1 MYSGKLGV
9 AIISFNRHNY
19 LRRVIE
25 SLEKQSYLENTK
37 FHLFQDGYKNIFSG
51 KTKAKKEDI
60 EKSIMLFKTSE
71 LIKGGSILR
80 VEQNVGNGRN
90 QYTANEIM
98 SSIYD
103 YYLIIEDDVLL
114 SPDYLRLCR
123 VLIDQFGQ
131 RKDVFSFNLNFKK
144 LCTPTEVKNNLNK
157 VIFDETHWWAE
168 CIISRQW
175 KIAREHFKDY
185 FRLIQEVDYSDL
197 PREEIQNL
205 FKKHKFEKKQCSQ
218 DAGKDFSLFK
228 AKLRRMTTIV
238 NRGFYIGQ
246 QGIHFTPKLY
256 AQMQWHKQA
265 PYIFSSDNQLN
276 EFILIEK

>member
-9 AIISFNRHNY
+9 AIISFNRLNY
-19 LRRVIE
+19 LLRVIE
-25 SLEKQSYLENTK
+25 SLEKQSYLKNTK

-51 KTKAKKEDI
+51 KIKAKKEDI

-71 LIKGGSILR
+71 LTKGGSILR

-90 QYTANEIM
+90 QHTANEIM

-103 YYLIIEDDVLL
+103 YYLVIEDDVLL

-131 RKDVFSFNLNFKK
+131 RKDLFSFNLNFKK
-144 LCTPTEVKNNLNK
+144 LCAPIELKSSLNK

-175 KIAREHFKDY
+175 KIAREYFKDY
-185 FRLIQEVDYSDL
+185 FGLIQEVDYSDL

-205 FKKHKFEKKQCSQ
+205 FKKHNFEKKQCSQ
-218 DAGKDFSLFK
+218 DAGKDFSLFR

-265 PYIFSSDNQLN
+265 PYIFSSDKQLN